1 MLIEKNRVQDLP
13 YASVIYCYGR
23 PRLMLQDDQ
32 HSAERDCL
40 SEAETGFLD
49 IVFFLKKC
57 DLRKN
62 IYHYSVKS

>member
-13 YASVIYCYGR
+13 KSGVIDCYVR

-32 HSAERDCL
+32 PSAERDCL

-49 IVFFLKKC
+49 IVFIIKKC

-62 IYHYSVKS
+62 IYHYSVES